1 MRVTKTNIIIQGFH
15 IDRYGHVNNARYLEF
30 FEQARWQYIEEHLN
44 PQIPEKKNWQFT
56 VVEINIKYKKPL
68 FFKDEIVIETRIE
81 EISYVK
87 TYMSQKIYLKK
98 DYELATLGKV
108 SFIIVDIPTGKPLR
122 VTGDLKKYLET
133 GTI

>member
-1 MRVTKTNIIIQGFH
+1 MRITNTNIIIQGFH

-81 EISYVK
+81 EVSYVK
-87 TYMSQKIYLKK
+87 THMSQKIYLKK

-122 VTGDLKKYLET
+122 VTDDLKKYLET
-133 GTI
+133 GAI